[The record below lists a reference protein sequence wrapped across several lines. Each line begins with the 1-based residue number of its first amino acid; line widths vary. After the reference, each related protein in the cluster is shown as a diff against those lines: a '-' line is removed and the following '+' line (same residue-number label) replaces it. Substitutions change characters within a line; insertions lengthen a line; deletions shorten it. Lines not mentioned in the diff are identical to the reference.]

1 MLCRKH
7 TNRSTPR
14 WRNLDSTSLAISTKA
29 LESNDPRDSTY
40 NSLESQLMKFTARR
54 NTLANKIRHALE
66 NATFKNKPLD
76 DAVAN
81 DLINQA
87 NVLLTD
93 VHNLASN

>member
-1 MLCRKH
+1 
-7 TNRSTPR
+7 
-14 WRNLDSTSLAISTKA
+14 
-29 LESNDPRDSTY
+29 
-40 NSLESQLMKFTARR
+40 MKFTARR

-76 DAVAN
+76 DALAN